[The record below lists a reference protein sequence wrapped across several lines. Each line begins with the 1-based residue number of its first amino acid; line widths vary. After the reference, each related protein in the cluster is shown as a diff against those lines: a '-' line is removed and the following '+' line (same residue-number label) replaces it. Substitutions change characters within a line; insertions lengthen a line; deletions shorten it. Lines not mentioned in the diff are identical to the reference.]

1 MPDDYPGDPLLPGP
15 FDAFAA
21 FGAFGVVFGIVFV
34 LVSLVV
40 ATVFVVV
47 IVSIVRNARRA
58 KASGHDLMTMETDLA
73 VRALDS
79 DLLAP
84 AEGIEA
90 RLARVDALRRAGT
103 ISEAEHAQAR
113 AAILASA

>member
-1 MPDDYPGDPLLPGP
+1 MPDEFTPDPLLPAP
-15 FDAFAA
+15 FALFGTAFTVMFA
-21 FGAFGVVFGIVFV
+21 
-34 LVSLVV
+34 LVALFI

-47 IVSIVRNARRA
+47 IVTIVRNARRA
-58 KASGHDLMTMETDLA
+58 KAAGHDPLSMQTDLA
-73 VRALDS
+73 VRMLDS

-84 AEGIEA
+84 TEPIEA

-103 ISEAEHAQAR
+103 ISAAEHAQAR